1 MTCWAALPQI
11 VISLARVRSVRSV
24 PSIVCPSLAITITTL
39 DNTQILC
46 RVTIGHQEIVRDYSF
61 VNIFYSEMSSNMP
74 SEILL

>member
-1 MTCWAALPQI
+1 MLVTCWAEPSQI
-11 VISLARVRSVRSV
+11 VISLARVHSV

-61 VNIFYSEMSSNMP
+61 VNIFCSELSSNMP
-74 SEILL
+74 SEMLW